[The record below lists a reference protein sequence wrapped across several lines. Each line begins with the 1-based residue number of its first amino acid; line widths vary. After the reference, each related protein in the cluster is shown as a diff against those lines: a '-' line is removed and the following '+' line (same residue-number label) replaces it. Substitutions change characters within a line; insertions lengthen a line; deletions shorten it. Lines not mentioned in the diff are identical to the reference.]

1 MTEEDAR
8 AARYRDLFE
17 ESHDHPSNCSYC
29 PICSTI
35 GVVRKTRPE
44 ILDHLAAAAR
54 ELITAAGIL
63 LDEAS
68 TVVAAHDGVVST
80 RPPERDGVV
89 STRPPERDGV
99 VSTEPP
105 EQDAGRVRRIDI
117 A

>member
-1 MTEEDAR
+1 MTDEDAR

-17 ESHDHPSNCSYC
+17 ESHDHPSNCAYC

-63 LDEAS
+63 LDEAG
-68 TVVAAHDGVVST
+68 TVVAAHDGVASA
-80 RPPERDGVV
+80 RPPERDGVA
-89 STRPPERDGV
+89 SKESPE
-99 VSTEPP
+99 P
-105 EQDAGRVRRIDI
+105 DAGRVRRIDI